1 MIFMRRFTI
10 LSLLM
15 LLVSTMSLHA
25 ANNRDKWF
33 KELRQY
39 KQEFMTKELGLTK
52 EQQAKFF
59 PVYSEMTRKIM
70 KLNDDT
76 RALENKI
83 DKSKTEVSDV
93 EYEKGAEALLELKAK
108 EAKIEAEYYQRF
120 KQILTPKQMYL
131 LPKSEK
137 KFTRQLMR
145 HHNKAKTAPKRPK
158 TASVPCGN
166 CNA

>member
-1 MIFMRRFTI
+1 MRRLTI
-10 LSLLM
+10 ISLLM
-15 LLVSTMSLHA
+15 LLVSAMSLHA
-25 ANNRDKWF
+25 SDNRDKWF

-39 KQEFMTKELGLTK
+39 KQEFMIKDLELTK

-59 PVYSEMTRKIM
+59 PIYSEMTRKIM

-83 DKSKTEVSDV
+83 DRSKTEVSDV

-108 EAKIEAEYYQRF
+108 EAKIEAEYYQKF
-120 KQILTPKQMYL
+120 KQILSPKQMYK
-131 LPKSEK
+131 LPKAEK

-145 HHNKAKTAPKRPK
+145 HHNKAKTGGKKAPK
-158 TASVPCGN
+158 TAFVPCSD

>member
-25 ANNRDKWF
+25 ADNRDKWF

-70 KLNDDT
+70 KLT
-76 RALENKI
+76 RAKPRYQTLNMK
-83 DKSKTEVSDV
+83 
-93 EYEKGAEALLELKAK
+93 K
-108 EAKIEAEYYQRF
+108 E
-120 KQILTPKQMYL
+120 
-131 LPKSEK
+131 
-137 KFTRQLMR
+137 
-145 HHNKAKTAPKRPK
+145 PKR
-158 TASVPCGN
+158 CWN
-166 CNA
+166 

>member
-1 MIFMRRFTI
+1 MRRLTI
-10 LSLLM
+10 ISLLM
-15 LLVSTMSLHA
+15 LLVSAMSLHA
-25 ANNRDKWF
+25 SDNRDKWF

-39 KQEFMTKELGLTK
+39 KQEFMIKDLELTK

-59 PVYSEMTRKIM
+59 PIYSEMTRKIM

-83 DKSKTEVSDV
+83 DRSKTEVSDV

-108 EAKIEAEYYQRF
+108 EAKIEAEYYQKF
-120 KQILTPKQMYL
+120 KQILSPKQMYK
-131 LPKSEK
+131 LPKAEK

-145 HHNKAKTAPKRPK
+145 HHNKAKTGGKKTPK
-158 TASVPCGN
+158 TAFVPCSD